1 MHVRVHNLKV
11 CTDKKHNSN
20 YFNINNIYGT
30 YSLLTHVGYAKLAI
44 EFSRTSESCSHGPDP
59 ACCLKIL
66 CTFFF
71 FRLTW
76 LPYFKKPKH
85 ACEPPKIYSKNTPWE
100 HLLLYQ
106 IVSPL
111 WQLVKEIS
119 LWPQDQER
127 WGGFVHVFVSNFQL
141 FLDIKSYYAFKH
153 EFVSCLMMWRPLKWN
168 KC

>member
-1 MHVRVHNLKV
+1 MYTGAFRVRNLQV
-11 CTDKKHNSN
+11 CTDKKHNSK

-66 CTFFF
+66 CPFFF

-85 ACEPPKIYSKNTPWE
+85 ACEPPEIYSKNTPWE
-100 HLLLYQ
+100 SYT
-106 IVSPL
+106 VPNSFSSMRTSERNF
-111 WQLVKEIS
+111 LVASGPRKVRRFS
-119 LWPQDQER
+119 AC
-127 WGGFVHVFVSNFQL
+127 F
-141 FLDIKSYYAFKH
+141 
-153 EFVSCLMMWRPLKWN
+153 
-168 KC
+168 